1 MVDRPRIAPTAIA
14 SRRGI
19 EAVVAGS
26 PLLSR
31 SRRRVEV
38 VPKPSV
44 PTARAIID
52 CAAYVDGKRL
62 PGRFTPETALAE
74 IRRRGTG
81 FVWIGLF
88 EPDPQQMGEIA
99 ETFGLHELAAEDAV
113 NGRQRPKFERYDDTM
128 VTVMRTVAYVEHDMH
143 TVSEIVQTGEIMVFL
158 GADFVVAVRHG
169 EHNELTAVRHRLE
182 SDPDRLALGSSVV
195 LHAITDHVV
204 DSYVEVALAVEFDV
218 ESMEEELFSP
228 RSKIPIEAIYQL
240 KREIVELRRA
250 VRPLAG
256 PLQSL
261 TAPGTPLPK
270 EVRRYLRN
278 VADHHSGVAERI
290 NDLDETLTT
299 LVGAAVAKIAVQQS
313 TDMRKISAYIA
324 ILAVPTMIAGIYGM
338 NFDHMPEL
346 RQPWGYPATLIVM
359 LTICT
364 ALAVAFRRIR
374 WL

>member
-1 MVDRPRIAPTAIA
+1 MVDGPRTAPASTAT
-14 SRRGI
+14 RRGI
-19 EAVVAGS
+19 GFRVTDS
-26 PLLSR
+26 PFLSR

-38 VPKPSV
+38 VAKPAV

-52 CAAYVDGKRL
+52 CAAYVDGTRL
-62 PGRFTPETALAE
+62 PGRFSPASALAE
-74 IRRRGTG
+74 IRGRGRG
-81 FVWIGLF
+81 FVWVGLF
-88 EPDPQQMGEIA
+88 EPDLHQMGEIA
-99 ETFGLHELAAEDAV
+99 ETFGLHQLAVEDAV
-113 NGRQRPKFERYDDTM
+113 HGKQRPKFERYDDTM

-158 GADFVVAVRHG
+158 GTDFVVAVRHG
-169 EHNELTAVRHRLE
+169 EHNELTAVRHELE
-182 SDPDRLALGSSVV
+182 TEPDRLALGPGAV
-195 LHAITDHVV
+195 LHAIADHVV
-204 DSYVEVALAVEFDV
+204 DSYIDVTQSVEFDV

-256 PLQSL
+256 PLQTL
-261 TAPGTPLPK
+261 TAPRTPLPK
-270 EVRRYLRN
+270 EVRRYLRD

-299 LVGAAVAKIAVQQS
+299 LVGAAVAKIAVQQN

-346 RQPWGYPATLIVM
+346 RQTWGYPITLTVM
-359 LTICT
+359 VTICT
-364 ALAVAFRRIR
+364 ALVVVFRRIR

>member
-1 MVDRPRIAPTAIA
+1 MSDGPRLTPVRTE
-14 SRRGI
+14 SRRGLG
-19 EAVVAGS
+19 ARVADS
-26 PLLSR
+26 PFLSR
-31 SRRRVEV
+31 SRRRAEI

-44 PTARAIID
+44 PTARAIVD

-62 PGRFTPETALAE
+62 PGRFTPETALTE

-81 FVWIGLF
+81 FVWIGLL
-88 EPDPQQMGEIA
+88 EPDLHQMGEIA
-99 ETFGLHELAAEDAV
+99 ATFGLHELAVEDAV
-113 NGRQRPKFERYDDTM
+113 TGRQRPKFERYDDTM

-158 GADFVVAVRHG
+158 GPDFVVAVRHG

-182 SDPDRLALGSSVV
+182 AEPDRLALGPGVV
-195 LHAITDHVV
+195 LHAIADHVV
-204 DSYVEVALAVEFDV
+204 DTYVDVTQATEFDV
-218 ESMEEELFSP
+218 ETMEEELFSP
-228 RSKIPIEAIYQL
+228 RSKLPIEAIYQL

-256 PLQSL
+256 PLQTL
-261 TAPGTPLPK
+261 TAPRTPLPK
-270 EVRRYLRN
+270 EVRRYLRD

-299 LVGAAVAKIAVQQS
+299 LVGAAVAKIAVQQN

-346 RQPWGYPATLIVM
+346 HQTWGYPATVLVMLAICTGLIV
-359 LTICT
+359 
-364 ALAVAFRRIR
+364 VFRRIR

>member
-1 MVDRPRIAPTAIA
+1 MVDGPRVTPAPTAT
-14 SRRGI
+14 RRGI
-19 EAVVAGS
+19 GARVADS
-26 PLLSR
+26 PFLSR

-38 VPKPSV
+38 VHKPSV

-62 PGRFTPETALAE
+62 PGRFTPETALTE

-88 EPDPQQMGEIA
+88 EPDLHQMGEIA
-99 ETFGLHELAAEDAV
+99 ATFGLHELAVEDAV
-113 NGRQRPKFERYDDTM
+113 TGRQRPKFERYDDTM

-182 SDPDRLALGSSVV
+182 AEPDRLALGPGVV
-195 LHAITDHVV
+195 LHAIADHVV
-204 DSYVEVALAVEFDV
+204 DTYIDVTQATEFDV

-256 PLQSL
+256 PLQTL
-261 TAPGTPLPK
+261 TAPRTPLPK
-270 EVRRYLRN
+270 EVRRYLRD

-299 LVGAAVAKIAVQQS
+299 LVGAAVAKIAVQQN

-346 RQPWGYPATLIVM
+346 RQTWGYPATLIVM
-359 LTICT
+359 ATICAT
-364 ALAVAFRRIR
+364 LIVAFRRIR

>member
-1 MVDRPRIAPTAIA
+1 MSDGPRLTPA
-14 SRRGI
+14 STENRRGLG
-19 EAVVAGS
+19 ARVADS
-26 PLLSR
+26 QFLSR
-31 SRRRVEV
+31 SRRRAEI

-44 PTARAIID
+44 PTARAIVD

-88 EPDPQQMGEIA
+88 EPDLHQMGEIA
-99 ETFGLHELAAEDAV
+99 ATFGLHELAVEDAV
-113 NGRQRPKFERYDDTM
+113 TGRQRPKFERYDDTM

-182 SDPDRLALGSSVV
+182 AEPDRLALGPGVV
-195 LHAITDHVV
+195 LHAIADHVV
-204 DSYVEVALAVEFDV
+204 DTYVDVTQATEFDV

-228 RSKIPIEAIYQL
+228 RSKLPIEAIYQL

-256 PLQSL
+256 PLQTL
-261 TAPGTPLPK
+261 IAPRTPLPK
-270 EVRRYLRN
+270 EVRRYLRD
-278 VADHHSGVAERI
+278 VADHHSGVADRI

-299 LVGAAVAKIAVQQS
+299 LVGAAVAKIAVQQN

-346 RQPWGYPATLIVM
+346 HQTWGYPATVLVMLAICTGLIV
-359 LTICT
+359 
-364 ALAVAFRRIR
+364 VFRRIR